1 MAARKIS
8 SSNFLSKLCIISIV
22 ILAYFT
28 GAHAYV
34 PFAKQAAFAEF
45 RGQLQ
50 IEYDADNKTYF
61 GGELPPAVVRF
72 AEIPPDDKGNYFLGD
87 SGRGLFG
94 SFEIRVDPRWNPAG
108 QTAHAT
114 LLHEMCHFDAW
125 EKTGNFDSEHGA
137 TFQACEQHLLD
148 VGATKELF

>member
-1 MAARKIS
+1 MKKILIIAA
-8 SSNFLSKLCIISIV
+8 IV
-22 ILAYFT
+22 AAYLL
-28 GAHAYV
+28 GGNAYV
-34 PFAKQAAFAEF
+34 PFAKQAAVPEF

-50 IEYDADNKTYF
+50 IEYDQDNARYF
-61 GGELPPAVVRF
+61 HGELPPAVVRM

-94 SFEIRVDPRWNPAG
+94 AFEIRVDPRMNPAA

-114 LLHEMCHFDAW
+114 LLHEECHFDAW
-125 EKTGNFDSEHGA
+125 EKTGDFDSGHGA
-137 TFQACEQHLLD
+137 AFQACEQHLLD